1 MVSHVPATKTRDPIH
16 PTHRPTNGLS
26 YELSIHSKNHKS
38 EPTMKMKPARRW
50 SAPSGR
56 NAPPLLLRQ
65 GRLIS
70 PTSSSSL
77 VTGATDNSV
86 VLAQATTRVR
96 AADDTDVSAR
106 ANLALSLSAHR
117 IARGRAALDMTM
129 MGRHRL
135 ATGNSA
141 ASRGKSTVS
150 LIACSYFFTQRQF
163 NSVIVLALN

>member
-26 YELSIHSKNHKS
+26 YLSIHSKNHKS

-77 VTGATDNSV
+77 VTGAMDNSV

-117 IARGRAALDMTM
+117 VARGRAALDMTM
-129 MGRHRL
+129 MGRRRL

-141 ASRGKSTVS
+141 SASRGKAAVS
-150 LIACSYFFTQRQF
+150 LIACSYFLPSG
-163 NSVIVLALN
+163 NLIVSLF